1 MDLELKDK
9 VVVITGGSKG
19 IGLGVARGFA
29 REGAH
34 LVITA
39 RTKAEIEKAAADVRA
54 EYGVKV
60 TPVTSDVATASGCDA
75 VVAAAKAAG
84 GADIFISN
92 AGTCTDETVATRRTR
107 NGNISGTR
115 T

>member
-1 MDLELKDK
+1 MELELKDK

-34 LVITA
+34 LVIAA
-39 RTKAEIEKAAADVRA
+39 RTKAEIEKAASDVRA

-60 TPVTSDVATASGCDA
+60 QREARDNVLGVLMNDVGEILPSYYGYRSDTYGYASEG
-75 VVAAAKAAG
+75 VG
-84 GADIFISN
+84 GDS
-92 AGTCTDETVATRRTR
+92 
-107 NGNISGTR
+107 
-115 T
+115 